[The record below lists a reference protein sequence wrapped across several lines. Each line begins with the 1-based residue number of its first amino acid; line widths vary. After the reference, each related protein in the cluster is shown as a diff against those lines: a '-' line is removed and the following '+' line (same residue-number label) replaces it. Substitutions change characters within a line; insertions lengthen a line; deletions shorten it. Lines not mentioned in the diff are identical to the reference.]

1 MAPRARIACI
11 CCVLALALPVL
22 AAAAPTAYT
31 VTPVAGKFTAAVDLN
46 NAGQVAINNLGSD
59 VPFRMGSI
67 DDGTRSESIGTL
79 GGAESFIHGLNNR
92 GEAVGQSS
100 TAAGV
105 NHAFLYAGGRM
116 RDLTVDHGIDSAV
129 ALNDSGDIAGQV
141 GDRAAVL
148 RADGTLDVFGPPSS
162 RAAAINSAGDVAGYY
177 AAPGAGD
184 HAFLYAGGAFG
195 DLGTPGGAF
204 SVAAA
209 LNDAGAVVGYGF
221 TAAGRQHAFFY
232 DGAGII
238 DLAPASAASAAADI
252 NNRGSI
258 VGTVDGRAFRY
269 ADGAL
274 TDLNTLLGPEAQ
286 FLLTGA
292 VAINEQEQILARAC
306 DPTGTFCYTAVRL
319 DPIPAIPEPRGA
331 LLLLAGAALLA
342 ARTAGAR
349 RRRR

>member
-1 MAPRARIACI
+1 MSPRVRIACI
-11 CCVLALALPVL
+11 CCLLALPVL

-46 NAGQVAINNLGSD
+46 NAGQVAVNNLGTD

-67 DDGTRSESIGTL
+67 SDGTTSESIGTL

-105 NHAFLYAGGRM
+105 NHAFVYAGGRM
-116 RDLTVDHGIDSAV
+116 RDLTVDHGLDSAV

-141 GDRAAVL
+141 GERAAVL

-162 RAAAINSAGDVAGYY
+162 RSAAINGAGDVAGYH

-184 HAFLYAGGAFG
+184 HAFLYAGGVFG
-195 DLGTPGGAF
+195 DLGTPGGSY
-204 SVAAA
+204 SVAAS

-221 TAAGRQHAFFY
+221 TAWAQQHAFLH
-232 DGAGII
+232 DGAGLI
-238 DLAPASAASAAADI
+238 DLAPSSAFSAAADI
-252 NNRGSI
+252 NNRASI
-258 VGTVDGRAFRY
+258 VGTMDGRAFRY

-274 TDLNTLLGPEAQ
+274 IDLNTLLGPDAQ
-286 FLLTGA
+286 FLLTAA
-292 VAINEQEQILARAC
+292 VAINDQEQILARAC
-306 DPTGTFCYTAVRL
+306 DPTGTFCVSAVRL

-342 ARTAGAR
+342 ARAAGAR
-349 RRRR
+349 RGRS